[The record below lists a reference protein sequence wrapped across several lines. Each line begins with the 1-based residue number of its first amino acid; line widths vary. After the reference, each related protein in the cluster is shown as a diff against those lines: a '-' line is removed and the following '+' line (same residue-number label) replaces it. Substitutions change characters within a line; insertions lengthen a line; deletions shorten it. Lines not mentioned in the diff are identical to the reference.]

1 MLGKYSLEAIK
12 GIKAERTKRVNDII
26 KKAGGKAQ
34 AMYALVGNYDL
45 AFVVDFPGIAQ
56 LLKASVALTRGT
68 GISFISSPA
77 VSVQEF
83 DKIIG

>member
-1 MLGKYSLEAIK
+1 
-12 GIKAERTKRVNDII
+12 
-26 KKAGGKAQ
+26 
-34 AMYALVGNYDL
+34 MYALVGNYDL